1 MLEDG
6 FDALGTSLQNW
17 MNNIF
22 LFPLIKIPNLSQKVI
37 FPLIFTWWDNQW
49 AGLVFFYHLLYFS
62 FQEIMFMIL
71 KLSMVQEEPQSC
83 CTLCRK

>member
-17 MNNIF
+17 MNNMF

-37 FPLIFTWWDNQW
+37 FPLIFTWWDYQW
-49 AGLVFFYHLLYFS
+49 AGVFLAPFIVFF
-62 FQEIMFMIL
+62 FQEMMFMIL

-83 CTLCRK
+83 CSLCRK